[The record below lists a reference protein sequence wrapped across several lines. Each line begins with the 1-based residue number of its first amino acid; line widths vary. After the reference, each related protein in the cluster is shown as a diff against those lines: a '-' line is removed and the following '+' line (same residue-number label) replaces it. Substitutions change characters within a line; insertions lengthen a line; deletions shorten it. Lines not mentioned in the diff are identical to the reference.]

1 MGGARWNS
9 RCVSAGGLNFRS
21 TGLLFLLATGAVAAA
36 APKYIQGHYAVP
48 QTPQTSVTVPYS
60 SAQTAGDL
68 NVVVVGW
75 NDSATRVGSLKDSKG
90 NVYQLAV
97 GPTVTGALSQSI
109 YYAKNI
115 AAASAAANAVTV
127 TFSGLASYPDI
138 RILEYSGID
147 TVNPV
152 DTFAGAIGNSAT
164 SSNVSLQ
171 TTAAAD
177 LLVAGNTVQSSSIAG
192 SGFTLRLTTSP
203 DGDIA
208 EDKIATTAGTY
219 SASATLSATSGW
231 VMQAVAFRAGVA
243 LRPLRLAPKNSRWP
257 GMRIP
262 LPTMPRQIP
271 PAIE

>member
-1 MGGARWNS
+1 MKNRLLTLFALI
-9 RCVSAGGLNFRS
+9 AG
-21 TGLLFLLATGAVAAA
+21 FLLVSVPLAAHHGQA
-36 APKYIQGHYAVP
+36 AY
-48 QTPQTSVTVPYS
+48 
-60 SAQTAGDL
+60 DL
-68 NVVVVGW
+68 
-75 NDSATRVGSLKDSKG
+75 TKKITLKG
-90 NVYQLAV
+90 
-97 GPTVTGALSQSI
+97 TVTNFVLVNPHSIFSFDAADDQGKVKNWTMELSTPLMLMRI
-109 YYAKNI
+109 GWTKTI
-115 AAASAAANAVTV
+115 LKPGDAVTV

-231 VMQAVAFRAGVA
+231 GPAG
-243 LRPLRLAPKNSRWP
+243 
-257 GMRIP
+257 G
-262 LPTMPRQIP
+262 
-271 PAIE
+271 

>member
-1 MGGARWNS
+1 MGSPIRFS
-9 RCVSAGGLNFRS
+9 
-21 TGLLFLLATGAVAAA
+21 LLLLPA
-36 APKYIQGHYAVP
+36 
-48 QTPQTSVTVPYS
+48 TSVTVPYS

-68 NVVVVGW
+68 NIVVVGW
-75 NDSATRVGSLKDSKG
+75 N
-90 NVYQLAV
+90 
-97 GPTVTGALSQSI
+97 
-109 YYAKNI
+109 
-115 AAASAAANAVTV
+115 
-127 TFSGLASYPDI
+127 
-138 RILEYSGID
+138 GID

-219 SASATLSATSGW
+219 SASATLSSTSGW

-243 LRPLRLAPKNSRWP
+243 SPAPTGSKKLTLAWNAKFN
-257 GMRIP
+257 
-262 LPTMPRQIP
+262 
-271 PAIE
+271 AIQAIDGHRTQECDNLASSSSKMQCATK